1 MLIIFSSLGKRIA
14 SLRLGAVLEEQL
26 KIFQNICLY
35 DILSL
40 VIVLMKEIDRI
51 SLLLFLGTQLYI

>member
-51 SLLLFLGTQLYI
+51 SLLLFLGIQLYI